1 MGRSLMSLSIRT
13 PAHNAIIPLKS
24 LQQANH
30 LLRDIGNLNLG
41 ELRKTSARDLFVSHT
56 VVVNPAP
63 LVCKQEN
70 EQLWTSLPTNYN
82 YANMFISVSK
92 ETVLFTVI
100 LDSLIQVYKL
110 EVSDNMASSG
120 ALIRNEVL
128 LTALSRKLKETCRVT
143 VQYKSRSSGN
153 IPELKPHDR
162 TTEL

>member
-1 MGRSLMSLSIRT
+1 M
-13 PAHNAIIPLKS
+13 
-24 LQQANH
+24 
-30 LLRDIGNLNLG
+30 
-41 ELRKTSARDLFVSHT
+41 
-56 VVVNPAP
+56 NPAP

-92 ETVLFTVI
+92 ETILFTVI

-120 ALIRNEVL
+120 ALMRNEVL

-143 VQYKSRSSGN
+143 VQYKSRSCGN
-153 IPELKPHDR
+153 IPELKPYDR
-162 TTEL
+162 TTRVVNINSQAIIYSTQLTEKSAAPFLLFFGKGSCV

>member
-1 MGRSLMSLSIRT
+1 M
-13 PAHNAIIPLKS
+13 K
-24 LQQANH
+24 
-30 LLRDIGNLNLG
+30 
-41 ELRKTSARDLFVSHT
+41 
-56 VVVNPAP
+56 VNPAR

-92 ETVLFTVI
+92 ETILFTVI

-110 EVSDNMASSG
+110 EVSNDMASPG
-120 ALIRNEVL
+120 ALMRNEVL

-162 TTEL
+162 TTRVININSQAIIYSTQLTDKSTAPFLLFLER